1 MKTLLHLL
9 LITFF
14 TSEIMVFNF
23 NKNADINKWLITNDD
38 VMGGLSTSKMTL
50 NTEGNGVFSGT
61 VSLDNNGG
69 FAMTRLP
76 VDLMIDDKKSKIVI
90 KLKGD
95 GKMYQFRIKSSK
107 NQRYWYIQT
116 FQTTTSWQTIELP
129 LNSFFPSFRGNKLN
143 KDNFS
148 SNTIKEIAIL
158 VGNKKNEAFKLEIE
172 KIVLK

>member
-1 MKTLLHLL
+1 
-9 LITFF
+9 
-14 TSEIMVFNF
+14 MVFNF
-23 NKNADINKWLITNDD
+23 NKNADINKWLITNDN

-50 NTEGNGVFSGT
+50 NNEGNGVFSGT

-76 VDLMIDDKKSKIVI
+76 LDLIIDDRKTKVVV

-95 GKMYQFRIKSSK
+95 GKAYQFRIKSS
-107 NQRYWYIQT
+107 NSQRYWYIQT

-129 LNSFFPSFRGNKLN
+129 LNGFFPSFRGYKLN

-172 KIVLK
+172 KIVIK

>member
-1 MKTLLHLL
+1 MKTLLNLL

-14 TSEIMVFNF
+14 TLEIMVFNF
-23 NKNADINKWLITNDD
+23 NKNADINKWLITNDN
-38 VMGGLSTSKMTL
+38 VMGGLSTSKMIL
-50 NTEGNGVFSGT
+50 NNEGNGVFLGT
-61 VSLDNNGG
+61 VSIDNNGG

-76 VDLMIDDKKSKIVI
+76 VDLIIDDRKTKVVV

-95 GKMYQFRIKSSK
+95 GKAYQFRIKSS
-107 NQRYWYIQT
+107 NSQRYWYIQT

-129 LNSFFPSFRGNKLN
+129 LNGFFPSFRGYKLN

-172 KIVLK
+172 KIVIK

>member
-1 MKTLLHLL
+1 MKTLLNLL

-14 TSEIMVFNF
+14 TLEIMVFNF
-23 NKNADINKWLITNDD
+23 NKNADINKWLITNDN

-50 NTEGNGVFSGT
+50 NNEGNGVFSGT

-76 VDLMIDDKKSKIVI
+76 VDLIIDDRKTKVVV

-95 GKMYQFRIKSSK
+95 GKAYQFRIKSS
-107 NQRYWYIQT
+107 NSQRYWYIQT

-129 LNSFFPSFRGNKLN
+129 LNG
-143 KDNFS
+143 FS
-148 SNTIKEIAIL
+148 L
-158 VGNKKNEAFKLEIE
+158 LLEDTN
-172 KIVLK
+172 

>member
-1 MKTLLHLL
+1 MKTLLNLL

-14 TSEIMVFNF
+14 TLEIMVFNF
-23 NKNADINKWLITNDD
+23 NKNADINKWLITNDN

-50 NTEGNGVFSGT
+50 NNEGNGVFSGT

-76 VDLMIDDKKSKIVI
+76 VDLIIDDRKTKVVV

-95 GKMYQFRIKSSK
+95 GKAYQFRIKSINS
-107 NQRYWYIQT
+107 QRYWYIQT

-129 LNSFFPSFRGNKLN
+129 LNGFFPSFRGYKLN

-172 KIVLK
+172 KIVIK

>member
-1 MKTLLHLL
+1 
-9 LITFF
+9 
-14 TSEIMVFNF
+14 MVFNF
-23 NKNADINKWLITNDD
+23 NKNADINKWLITNDN
-38 VMGGLSTSKMTL
+38 VMGGLSTSKMIL
-50 NTEGNGVFSGT
+50 NNEGNGVFLGT
-61 VSLDNNGG
+61 VSIDNNGG

-76 VDLMIDDKKSKIVI
+76 VDLIIDDRKTKVVV

-95 GKMYQFRIKSSK
+95 GKAYQFRIKSS
-107 NQRYWYIQT
+107 NSQRYWYIQT

-129 LNSFFPSFRGNKLN
+129 LNGFFPSFRGYKLN

-172 KIVLK
+172 KIVIK